1 MRKEFDRFLIITEPY
16 GARTEYPL
24 ACRGDAARDLA
35 TAFYFDSDLAYGAFC
50 DHVDE
55 CAAEDGYTVDP
66 FSDYDSGAFDEWTGY
81 KAYDTI
87 DDAIRAGRA
96 EAYGYTVELTDDER
110 PYEVDESGIVYTD
123 LDDDSDDDS
132 DDSDGGDPVPAA
144 PAAVLDPAPAVTYY
158 HEPAAGM
165 YHAVRHFGP
174 ALWGVALN
182 LDQAT
187 GDGRT
192 YAFRPTKA
200 QCLAVL
206 RSLAPAAVELPG
218 LPAWLR

>member
-1 MRKEFDRFLIITEPY
+1 MYYTVRQDYESETFYYGDSKHEGDRLAMDIFWSISDSPIYRAEWEEDHLLELDEEYKADGLEFTAEDADNAFIQFCQFSAED
-16 GARTEYPL
+16 ACFEAERTGRAFIADLTIE
-24 ACRGDAARDLA
+24 RHEGDA
-35 TAFYFDSDLAYGAFC
+35 
-50 DHVDE
+50 
-55 CAAEDGYTVDP
+55 P
-66 FSDYDSGAFDEWTGY
+66 
-81 KAYDTI
+81 
-87 DDAIRAGRA
+87 DD
-96 EAYGYTVELTDDER
+96 
-110 PYEVDESGIVYTD
+110 
-123 LDDDSDDDS
+123 DDDS
-132 DDSDGGDPVPAA
+132 DDSDDGDPIPAAPAA

-158 HEPAAGM
+158 HEPADGM

-174 ALWGVALN
+174 GLWGVALN

>member
-1 MRKEFDRFLIITEPY
+1 MS
-16 GARTEYPL
+16 L
-24 ACRGDAARDLA
+24 A
-35 TAFYFDSDLAYGAFC
+35 FQKKK
-50 DHVDE
+50 VN
-55 CAAEDGYTVDP
+55 
-66 FSDYDSGAFDEWTGY
+66 
-81 KAYDTI
+81 KA
-87 DDAIRAGRA
+87 
-96 EAYGYTVELTDDER
+96 ELTEIIR
-110 PYEVDESGIVYTD
+110 GIYEAHD
-123 LDDDSDDDS
+123 L
-132 DDSDGGDPVPAA
+132 PVPDAPAA

-158 HEPAAGM
+158 HEPAEGM

-174 ALWGVALN
+174 GLWGVALN

-187 GDGRT
+187 GGGRT

>member
-1 MRKEFDRFLIITEPY
+1 MLAQNTVTVKKEELELTRHNVTPAQFLAYVRRQIRTHKLTAILPGDIDLDYFAAGNDLNFDIRHE
-16 GARTEYPL
+16 
-24 ACRGDAARDLA
+24 GDA
-35 TAFYFDSDLAYGAFC
+35 
-50 DHVDE
+50 
-55 CAAEDGYTVDP
+55 P
-66 FSDYDSGAFDEWTGY
+66 
-81 KAYDTI
+81 
-87 DDAIRAGRA
+87 
-96 EAYGYTVELTDDER
+96 
-110 PYEVDESGIVYTD
+110 
-123 LDDDSDDDS
+123 DDDS
-132 DDSDGGDPVPAA
+132 DDSDDGDRVPAAPAA
-144 PAAVLDPAPAVTYY
+144 PAAVLEPAPAVTYY
-158 HEPAAGM
+158 HEPAEGM

-174 ALWGVALN
+174 GLWGVALN

>member
-1 MRKEFDRFLIITEPY
+1 MS
-16 GARTEYPL
+16 L
-24 ACRGDAARDLA
+24 A
-35 TAFYFDSDLAYGAFC
+35 FQKKK
-50 DHVDE
+50 VN
-55 CAAEDGYTVDP
+55 
-66 FSDYDSGAFDEWTGY
+66 
-81 KAYDTI
+81 KA
-87 DDAIRAGRA
+87 
-96 EAYGYTVELTDDER
+96 ELTEIIR
-110 PYEVDESGIVYTD
+110 GIYE
-123 LDDDSDDDS
+123 
-132 DDSDGGDPVPAA
+132 AHN
-144 PAAVLDPAPAVTYY
+144 LDPAPAVTYY
-158 HEPAAGM
+158 HEPAEGM

-174 ALWGVALN
+174 GLWGVALN